1 MRLEQLYIFEKVAD
15 TGSMRKA
22 AEALY
27 LSAQSVSKSMLQ
39 LEAEWNAPLFLRSR
53 TGIELTAEGEQA
65 YVLVRK
71 VLEDVAALNTHF
83 HVQHPKYQEQP
94 NRTPVSL
101 CSCAVME
108 LFAFGTVNTLMEK
121 YPEVPIQ
128 IDKRSSVQIRELLF
142 STAREEK
149 LPDLVLNN
157 ETPAKMG
164 VFRERTEARYNCYV
178 LFEDELC
185 LQVPQNDPL
194 AALDRVPLSVLEDL
208 PMLLFS
214 GTPDRR
220 TESEEILKGWG
231 HELRNVSRISNI
243 ETCSQ
248 IALNHHRYCFVGFPS
263 VEFRPLAG
271 VVYVPLERPIVTNQ
285 LMLVKRR
292 KRNRVI
298 VNAFVRSMED
308 YFNLHQLW

>member
-1 MRLEQLYIFEKVAD
+1 MRLEQLYIFEAVAE
-15 TGSMRKA
+15 TGSIRKA
-22 AEALY
+22 SEQMF
-27 LSAQSVSKSMLQ
+27 LSAQSVSKAMIQ
-39 LEAEWNAPLFLRSR
+39 LEAEWNTTLFLRSR
-53 TGIELTAEGEQA
+53 TGIELTEEGARA
-65 YVLVRK
+65 YTMVQK
-71 VLEDVAALNTHF
+71 VLEDVRALSDHF
-83 HVQHPKYQEQP
+83 HVKDATRREQQ
-94 NRTPVSL
+94 NKVPVSL

-142 STAREEK
+142 STTREEK

-157 ETPAKMG
+157 ETPAKLAT
-164 VFRERTEARYNCYV
+164 FREKTESRYNCYV

-194 AALDRVPLSVLEDL
+194 ASLDRVPLSVLENL

-220 TESEEILKGWG
+220 TESEEILKAWG
-231 HELRNVSRISNI
+231 YELKNVSRISNI

-248 IALNHHRYCFVGFPS
+248 IALNHHRYCFVGSPS

-271 VVYVPLERPIVTNQ
+271 VVYIPLEKPIVTNQ

-298 VNAFVRSMED
+298 INAFVRSMED
-308 YFNLHQLW
+308 YFNLRQLW